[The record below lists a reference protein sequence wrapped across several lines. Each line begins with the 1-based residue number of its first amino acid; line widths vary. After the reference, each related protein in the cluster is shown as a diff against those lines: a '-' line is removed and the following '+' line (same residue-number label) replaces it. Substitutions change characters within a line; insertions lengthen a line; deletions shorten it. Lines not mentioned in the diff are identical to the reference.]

1 MIKNILLTISSIFTA
16 FFFYTIIENYFSENN
31 TKKIKQNR
39 LNYKKILE
47 NKNVQLPYLKN
58 DTGNIIE
65 FNSGYTENKTNTNR
79 SFWEL
84 FKK

>member
-1 MIKNILLTISSIFTA
+1 MIKNILLILSFIFTA
-16 FFFYTIIENYFSENN
+16 FFFYTITENYFSENN
-31 TKKIKQNR
+31 KKKIKQNR

-58 DTGNIIE
+58 DTSNVIE
-65 FNSGYTENKTNTNR
+65 FNSGYSENKTNTNR